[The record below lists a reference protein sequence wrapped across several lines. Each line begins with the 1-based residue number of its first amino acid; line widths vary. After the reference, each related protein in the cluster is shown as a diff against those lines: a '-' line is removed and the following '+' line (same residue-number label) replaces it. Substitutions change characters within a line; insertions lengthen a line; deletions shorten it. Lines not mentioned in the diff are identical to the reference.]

1 MALQHRLLFLPP
13 GTERISEHLAA
24 AHHDGR
30 LTFFDASG
38 PIFSCR
44 EEDEGALRFAAA
56 MLTEPGLGLAGP
68 SQIARAVRRH
78 RSQVHEY
85 RARYREGGAGALEVR
100 KRGPRG
106 ASKLKGPVLAA
117 AQAGLTAGLSNC
129 KVAAQVGVS
138 EQTIRKGLKDG
149 RLVRQPGGGR
159 RRARW
164 RQLKIVLNPKTLD
177 KRLGRE
183 VLNGFCRCFVH
194 ADRLTS
200 AVSCAYTSRK
210 HHGVDSVAHHRDLN
224 TMMWFSIG
232 TLRELARAINGL
244 RKALEER
251 KLVDFADETWV
262 KLNDVEKRWRNKVYK
277 NMRDSGAFHVDK
289 DVIDKGLDELVQEQ
303 SVTLADVGQ
312 KRVNSSLWLGYLA
325 LHNGLGLNY
334 GELLDMVMADHE
346 VVADA
351 IQHVFILATN
361 AAGVPFPGSE

>member
-1 MALQHRLLFLPP
+1 MALQHRMLFLPP
-13 GTERISEHLAA
+13 GAERISEHLAA

-149 RLVRQPGGGR
+149 RLVRQPGVGR
-159 RRARW
+159 RSARW
-164 RQLKIVLNPKTLD
+164 RRPAWGWRRRRSLWRPSQWPK
-177 KRLGRE
+177 RGYWWR
-183 VLNGFCRCFVH
+183 CRPC
-194 ADRLTS
+194 
-200 AVSCAYTSRK
+200 
-210 HHGVDSVAHHRDLN
+210 
-224 TMMWFSIG
+224 W
-232 TLRELARAINGL
+232 ARAGL
-244 RKALEER
+244 RWGNGSTEACST
-251 KLVDFADETWV
+251 A
-262 KLNDVEKRWRNKVYK
+262 
-277 NMRDSGAFHVDK
+277 
-289 DVIDKGLDELVQEQ
+289 
-303 SVTLADVGQ
+303 TLG
-312 KRVNSSLWLGYLA
+312 
-325 LHNGLGLNY
+325 
-334 GELLDMVMADHE
+334 
-346 VVADA
+346 
-351 IQHVFILATN
+351 
-361 AAGVPFPGSE
+361 